1 MTLTTFYRSRL
12 TSVAARAPSTERP
25 LWSHLTPYLPAAGYQ
40 SLPRNC
46 QVTQVNIIQ
55 RHGARQPAIKEVAPI
70 QKALDKLRSVQGY
83 SDPKLLFL
91 RNYTHDLGEGDLLP
105 FGAQESSLAGA
116 LQYERY
122 SHLVTPDCL
131 PFVRTSSGIRVAHSA
146 GNWTAG
152 ISMNKYNPE
161 PLLIIPENLNNT
173 LVKNMCPNCSR
184 PKKQTRYWRS
194 IFASPIAARLNKA
207 APGAG
212 LGPSDVLYLMTLC
225 PLETV
230 AKGVTSP
237 ICALFTE
244 EEYEGF
250 EYYHDLDKY
259 YGFGYGQDL
268 GRVQGVGYVNELLA
282 RLTGQPVKDHTQTNR
297 TLDASPTTFPLNRT
311 IYADFSHGSVMV
323 AIYAAIGIFQQDEPL
338 DLGLPDPNRTWVMA
352 KMIPFSGRMVTE
364 RVECQ
369 ISIRGVAA
377 RATEYVRI
385 LVNDAVQPLKFCGA
399 GRDGLCELEAFV
411 QSQAYARADGD
422 GDFERC
428 YS

>member
-12 TSVAARAPSTERP
+12 TSVAAGAPRERP
-25 LWSHLTPYLPAAGYQ
+25 LWSHITPYFPAAGYQ

-46 QVTQVNIIQ
+46 RVTQVSLIQ

-70 QKALDKLRSVQGY
+70 QKALHKLRSAQGY

-91 RNYTHDLGEGDLLP
+91 RNYTYDLGEGDLLP
-105 FGAQESSLAGA
+105 FGAQESSSAGA

-122 SHLVTPDCL
+122 SNLVTPDCL
-131 PFVRTSSGIRVAHSA
+131 PFVRTASGIRVVDSA

-152 ISMNKYNPE
+152 FSMTTYNPE

-173 LVKNMCPNCSR
+173 LVKNMCPNAGRAGEQS
-184 PKKQTRYWRS
+184 RYWRS
-194 IFASPIAARLNKA
+194 IFASPIAARLNKG

-212 LGPSDVLYLMTLC
+212 LGTSDVLYLMTLC

-230 AKGVTSP
+230 AKGVISP
-237 ICALFTE
+237 VCDLFTE
-244 EEYEGF
+244 EEFEGY
-250 EYYHDLDKY
+250 EYYHDLDEY

-282 RLTGQPVKDHTQTNR
+282 RLIGQPVKDHTQTNR
-297 TLDASPTTFPLNRT
+297 TLDASSTTFPLNRT
-311 IYADFSHGSVMV
+311 IYADFSHGSIMIS
-323 AIYAAIGIFQQDEPL
+323 IYSAIGIFQQDKPL
-338 DLGLPDPNRTWVMA
+338 DPGLPDPDRTWVMA
-352 KMIPFSGRMVTE
+352 KMIPFAGRMVTE

-369 ISIRGVAA
+369 IPVRGVGV
-377 RATEYVRI
+377 RVTEYVRI
-385 LVNDAVQPLKFCGA
+385 LVNDAVQSLKFCGA
-399 GRDGLCELEAFV
+399 GRDGLCELDAFV
-411 QSQAYARADGD
+411 RSQAYARANGD
-422 GDFERC
+422 CDFERC